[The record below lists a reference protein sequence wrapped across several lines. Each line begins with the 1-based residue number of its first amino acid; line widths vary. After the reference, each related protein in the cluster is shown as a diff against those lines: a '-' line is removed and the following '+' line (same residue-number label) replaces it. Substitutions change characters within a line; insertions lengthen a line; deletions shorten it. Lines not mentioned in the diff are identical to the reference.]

1 LYAGGRDTLTTTTPR
16 PAGKP
21 GRKRENMNRYA
32 IVIDGKIVDCITAED
47 AESAADAYSDE
58 MGLDSEFGFVR
69 RVKMIDADT
78 RGREWA
84 IIETDGGDITAERI

>member
-1 LYAGGRDTLTTTTPR
+1 
-16 PAGKP
+16 
-21 GRKRENMNRYA
+21 MSRYA
-32 IVIDGKIVDCITAED
+32 ITIDGKIVDCLTAED
-47 AESAADAYSDE
+47 AEAAAYEYSEE

-69 RVKMIDADT
+69 GVKMVDADT